1 MFLIS
6 EVEVGEQSGSQG
18 EGEGEA
24 NADYFS
30 FKPDVEP
37 FASYAG
43 GLDGCPIN
51 HPAAAADRVNIQD
64 EDGTKAE

>member
-24 NADYFS
+24 NADCFS
-30 FKPDVEP
+30 FKADVEP

-64 EDGTKAE
+64 EEGTKAE